1 MAIFT
6 MRMRKLSLYAL
17 TILMLTL
24 LSCGN
29 QRRGSVNIGDS
40 GFSLERGTPIS
51 EGHTLSASPDHLG
64 MSCSIKIKGTY
75 YLYFYEEILKPSRFL
90 SQKKQSHTM
99 PCQGSVWEFHN
110 WLPTELLPWE
120 PIYMLCH
127 NCDTDHEFWGT
138 IQILSYL
145 PAVENNH

>member
-51 EGHTLSASPDHLG
+51 EGHTLSATKTCYAQFLRWDWLGNSERSFFRRNAIGPEHL
-64 MSCSIKIKGTY
+64 SS
-75 YLYFYEEILKPSRFL
+75 
-90 SQKKQSHTM
+90 
-99 PCQGSVWEFHN
+99 
-110 WLPTELLPWE
+110 
-120 PIYMLCH
+120 
-127 NCDTDHEFWGT
+127 
-138 IQILSYL
+138 
-145 PAVENNH
+145 